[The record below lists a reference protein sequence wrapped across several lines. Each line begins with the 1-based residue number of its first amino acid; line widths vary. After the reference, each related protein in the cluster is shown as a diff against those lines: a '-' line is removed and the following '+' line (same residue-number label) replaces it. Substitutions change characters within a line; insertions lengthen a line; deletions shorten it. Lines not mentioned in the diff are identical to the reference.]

1 MTKFGIVLRKIRLD
15 EQELLKDMAAKLNVS
30 SAFLSAVETG
40 KKKIPANF
48 VEKVCSVYKL
58 DESTRKELVLAE
70 EMSAQ
75 EMKINLAGITPGQ
88 HQVALSFAKALD
100 GLTDDEISA
109 IMRIFESRNNKRGG
123 HK

>member
-30 SAFLSAVETG
+30 SAFLSAIETG

-48 VEKVCSVYKL
+48 VEKVCSAYKL
-58 DESTRKELVLAE
+58 DEATHKELVLAE

-75 EMKINLAGITPGQ
+75 EMKINLAGITPAQ

-100 GLTDDEISA
+100 GLSDDEISE

>member
-30 SAFLSAVETG
+30 SAFLSAIEIG
-40 KKKIPANF
+40 KKKIPADF
-48 VEKVCSVYKL
+48 VEKVCSAYKL
-58 DESTRKELVLAE
+58 NEATRKELVSAE

-75 EMKINLAGITPGQ
+75 EIKINLVGITPSQ
-88 HQVALSFAKALD
+88 HQVAISFAKALD
-100 GLTDDEISA
+100 GLTDDEISE
-109 IMRIFESRNNKRGG
+109 IMRVFESRSKRGG